1 MHVRFSV
8 RIFFRGVLESPY
20 DGYMGR
26 RGANVLLCV
35 SNANAMQSCSD
46 DDKGLT
52 AYIYI
57 YIYIYKPHHFRVL
70 AGFLLLEE
78 GSGLSFERPRR
89 RPQEVH
95 GGNRRPAHPR
105 WPAPPPWGGWSSQ
118 RRIADLTSIFFASFV
133 FFLCLLFASQPS
145 VALFVT
151 R

>member
-52 AYIYI
+52 AHASSFQGVGWV
-57 YIYIYKPHHFRVL
+57 PLVRR
-70 AGFLLLEE
+70 
-78 GSGLSFERPRR
+78 GLGTSLREAAP
-89 RPQEVH
+89 PSTKG

-105 WPAPPPWGGWSSQ
+105 L
-118 RRIADLTSIFFASFV
+118 RI
-133 FFLCLLFASQPS
+133 
-145 VALFVT
+145 
-151 R
+151 